1 MIYNE
6 FFDTTI
12 DYLNKLFCTF
22 TRKEELPATIDD
34 IKRRYEVV
42 YSKIFVLETD
52 NVNEYVCT
60 YNIDT
65 DNMDKRTVLP
75 NTILMHR
82 RKECNVLY
90 TINSLN
96 KLIETLNNGVR
107 DHNYKINWEDYRNS
121 ILLTQNDKFVKLQT
135 KIHEIVNLDKK

>member
-6 FFDTTI
+6 FFDTTV

-22 TRKEELPATIDD
+22 TKKKNLDSTILEIKSKYD
-34 IKRRYEVV
+34 II
-42 YSKIFVLETD
+42 YSKIFILETD
-52 NVNEYVCT
+52 NPDEYVCT
-60 YNIDT
+60 YNIDSENV
-65 DNMDKRTVLP
+65 DRNSIIP

-96 KLIETLNNGVR
+96 KLVESLNNGVR
-107 DHNYKINWEDYRNS
+107 DTNFKVNWEDYRNS
-121 ILLTQNDKFVKLQT
+121 ILLTQNDTFVRLQT
-135 KIHEIVNLDKK
+135 KIHEIVIVDKK

>member
-22 TRKEELPATIDD
+22 TKKEELQSTIEE
-34 IKRRYEVV
+34 IKRRYEIV
-42 YSKIFVLETD
+42 YAKIFVLETD
-52 NVNEYVCT
+52 NNNEYVCT
-60 YNIDT
+60 YNIDAE
-65 DNMDKRTVLP
+65 NIEKSSILP

-96 KLIETLNNGVR
+96 KLVETLNNGVR
-107 DHNYKINWEDYRNS
+107 DHNYKVNWENYRNS
-121 ILLTQNDKFVKLQT
+121 ILLTQNDKFVRLQT
-135 KIHEIVNLDKK
+135 KIHEIINVDKK